1 MEITVHHSFNTKHEG
16 NNDKGIK
23 EVAIKV
29 ALNQ

>member
-1 MEITVHHSFNTKHEG
+1 MEMSVHLSFKTKHEG
-16 NNDKGIK
+16 NDGKGIK